1 MQQILRG
8 LFLSLMQPDQTRE
21 LIQAIQELVLVLQ
34 QQSAPSAETGAAQIL
49 LSLVPVIGIVFG
61 STLLFFF
68 LFWNYQLRREMIR
81 TNQYRQTSIATLRL
95 FALFVGLL
103 SLCVGLPMT
112 GLFLA
117 IEGISYVVLGGLVPL
132 FAGLGLLVFYV
143 ASRKKEQ
150 L

>member
-1 MQQILRG
+1 
-8 LFLSLMQPDQTRE
+8 MQPDQTRE

>member
-132 FAGLGLLVFYV
+132 FAGLGLLQFYV